1 MRLAGLDLSFCFAV
15 CGSRNRGY
23 DRVGQ
28 PGERALQSCP
38 QEVRYGSSNY
48 CDVLHIMTRDDLQN
62 LSRLRIKE
70 AKVLFDHGCFAG
82 AYYLLGYTVEC
93 ALKACIAKQIRRYDF
108 PDRKLVND
116 SYTHDLEKLLNISGL
131 KVEFQREIQTNQS
144 LAVNWAIV
152 KDWSEQ
158 SRYSTGI
165 SEIMARD
172 FYTAVTARGQGVF
185 SWLRK
190 RW

>member
-1 MRLAGLDLSFCFAV
+1 M
-15 CGSRNRGY
+15 NR
-23 DRVGQ
+23 
-28 PGERALQSCP
+28 A
-38 QEVRYGSSNY
+38 
-48 CDVLHIMTRDDLQN
+48 DLQR
-62 LSRLRIKE
+62 LSRLREQE
-70 AKVLFDHGCFAG
+70 AQVLLDNGCFAG
-82 AYYLLGYTVEC
+82 AYYLLGYAIEC

-116 SYTHDLEKLLNISGL
+116 SYTHDLEKLLNISGM
-131 KVEFQREIQTNQS
+131 KNAMESEIQTNPN

-158 SRYSTGI
+158 SRYSNNI
-165 SEIMARD
+165 SEIMARN
-172 FYTAVTARGQGVF
+172 FFSAVTEQSSGVL